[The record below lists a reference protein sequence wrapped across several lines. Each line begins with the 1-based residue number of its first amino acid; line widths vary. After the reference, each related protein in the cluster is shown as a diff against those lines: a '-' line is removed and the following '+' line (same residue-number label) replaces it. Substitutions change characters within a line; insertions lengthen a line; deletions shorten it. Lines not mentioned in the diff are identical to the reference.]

1 MLTDPADAAADDLG
15 SVLPEH
21 AVVDALRA
29 IVVRLERI
37 DDTLTYIA
45 GRPFDA

>member
-1 MLTDPADAAADDLG
+1 MIDPASVAAEDLG
-15 SVLPEH
+15 SGLPEY
-21 AVVDALRA
+21 ALVNALLA

-37 DDTLTYIA
+37 DDTLTEIA

>member
-1 MLTDPADAAADDLG
+1 MLTDPASAAADDLG
-15 SVLPEH
+15 SVLPEY
-21 AVVDALRA
+21 ALVNALLA

-37 DDTLTYIA
+37 DETLTEIA